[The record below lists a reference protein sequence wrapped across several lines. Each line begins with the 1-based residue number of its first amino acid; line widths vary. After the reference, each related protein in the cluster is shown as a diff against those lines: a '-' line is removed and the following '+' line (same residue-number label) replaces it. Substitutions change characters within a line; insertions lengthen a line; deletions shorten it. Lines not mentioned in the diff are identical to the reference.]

1 MKRDFMTNPVPLLMP
16 PSKKTWVVL
25 RVWLH
30 HLRADEAGH
39 EIKWL
44 AAGQN
49 TNWGGLYYTSSHDYH
64 TITPSRVPFL
74 TVKNASIFLLF
85 PIGIFLHPAF
95 WLLEK
100 INSFALSTA
109 ASTIY
114 NPIKRIAYFSFYGIT
129 QLHMNSFQ
137 SWLEFGWVKSLQ
149 LRWSFSKLNVTII
162 FPIDEL
168 TWVTTQEWLSICYHF
183 K

>member
-1 MKRDFMTNPVPLLMP
+1 MKRDFMTDPIPLLMP

-44 AAGQN
+44 APGQN

-85 PIGIFLHPAF
+85 SNWNLSPSSHLLIIRKDKFFLA
-95 WLLEK
+95 
-100 INSFALSTA
+100 SAA

-129 QLHMNSFQ
+129 
-137 SWLEFGWVKSLQ
+137 
-149 LRWSFSKLNVTII
+149 
-162 FPIDEL
+162 
-168 TWVTTQEWLSICYHF
+168 
-183 K
+183 